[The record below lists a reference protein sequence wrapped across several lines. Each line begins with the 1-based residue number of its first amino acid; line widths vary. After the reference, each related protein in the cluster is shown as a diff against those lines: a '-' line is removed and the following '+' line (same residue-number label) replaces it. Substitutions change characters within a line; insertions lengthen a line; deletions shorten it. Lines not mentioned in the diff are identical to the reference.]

1 MFVRLEWKR
10 VGVTD
15 GEMEQMSLD
24 RWNEYEVFTKR
35 SD

>member
-1 MFVRLEWKR
+1 MLCLEWKR

-24 RWNEYEVFTKR
+24 RWKEYEN
-35 SD
+35 D